1 MHNVLKGAAVFL
13 VAAVTA
19 GTMLMTNH
27 QTALAK
33 KFKYP
38 EPKKGDV
45 VEDYHGTKVADP
57 YRWMEDPDAKETQ
70 AWVDQENVI
79 TRGYIDSY
87 PAREAIEDRLK
98 TLFNYERFSV
108 PTREGDRYYYSKN
121 DGLQNQAPIYMQKVG
136 GGDPAMVL
144 DPNTLSA
151 DGTVAI
157 TGTSYTEDGM
167 LLGYGLSAA
176 GSDWQELH
184 IRDVDAGKDY
194 DEVLKWCKFASVA
207 WKLDK
212 SGFWYNRFPADGEP
226 GSEQQGTHSR
236 VCWHKLGTPQSEDVI
251 VHKDDQ
257 NVELGFQPFTFHDGK
272 YVFLIVYHGTDPKN
286 GIYFRTE
293 DSTEPFIHLVEHT
306 VASFNPIETIG
317 STMYVRTD
325 LDAPR
330 GRVIAIDLN
339 NPAKENWKEVIPQK
353 TEVIDGVSL
362 VNGELVVN
370 YMRDAHNALML
381 YKLDGTLD
389 REIPLPAIGT
399 VDGVSGRPQD
409 KEFFYAFTSFTYPT
423 SSFRYDFTTG
433 KSDVFHAPK
442 VEFDPSQYET
452 KQVFYASK
460 DGTKIPMFITARKGL
475 KLDGKNPTLLYGYG
489 GFNIAMTPSFS
500 ASRVV
505 WLENGGVY
513 ALACLRGGSEY
524 GEDWHEAGTLERKQ
538 NVFDDFI
545 AAGEYL
551 IKEKYTSKKML
562 VIQGGS
568 NGGLLTAAVT
578 TQRPDLFGAVLC
590 QVPVIDMLRY
600 HKFTIGKYWV
610 SDYGNAEESA
620 KDFAFLYK
628 YSPLHNVKPGVKYP
642 PMLITTADHDDRVF
656 PAHAEKFA
664 ATLQANDGGDN
675 PILIRIE
682 TRAGHGGGKP
692 VSKQIEEQAD
702 LYSFVYKTIGFKPE
716 SVWANLKEKQHKG

>member
-1 MHNVLKGAAVFL
+1 
-13 VAAVTA
+13 
-19 GTMLMTNH
+19 
-27 QTALAK
+27 
-33 KFKYP
+33 
-38 EPKKGDV
+38 
-45 VEDYHGTKVADP
+45 
-57 YRWMEDPDAKETQ
+57 
-70 AWVDQENVI
+70 
-79 TRGYIDSY
+79 
-87 PAREAIEDRLK
+87 
-98 TLFNYERFSV
+98 
-108 PTREGDRYYYSKN
+108 
-121 DGLQNQAPIYMQKVG
+121 
-136 GGDPAMVL
+136 
-144 DPNTLSA
+144 
-151 DGTVAI
+151 
-157 TGTSYTEDGM
+157 
-167 LLGYGLSAA
+167 
-176 GSDWQELH
+176 
-184 IRDVDAGKDY
+184 
-194 DEVLKWCKFASVA
+194 
-207 WKLDK
+207 
-212 SGFWYNRFPADGEP
+212 
-226 GSEQQGTHSR
+226 
-236 VCWHKLGTPQSEDVI
+236 
-251 VHKDDQ
+251 
-257 NVELGFQPFTFHDGK
+257 VELGFQPFTFHDGK

-399 VDGVSGRPQD
+399 VDGVSGRPED

-452 KQVFYASK
+452 KQVFYRVEGWHQDSDVHHRQEGAQ
-460 DGTKIPMFITARKGL
+460 ARWQES
-475 KLDGKNPTLLYGYG
+475 TLLYGYG

-551 IKEKYTSKKML
+551 IRRSTRRRRCLSSRAAPTAGCSRRLSPPSAPTSS
-562 VIQGGS
+562 GRCS
-568 NGGLLTAAVT
+568 ARCRSSTCCAT
-578 TQRPDLFGAVLC
+578 TSSRSASTGFR
-590 QVPVIDMLRY
+590 IMEMR
-600 HKFTIGKYWV
+600 K
-610 SDYGNAEESA
+610 ESA

-716 SVWANLKEKQHKG
+716 TVWANLKEKQHKG